1 MTDLPYKTTT
11 FSFESRP
18 QTAPTEHNQVQN
30 MDLLKLAHA
39 QTFRCVV
46 VESKQRGKALLSRLL
61 VRVSRAEVAK
71 DRIPSRG
78 MECKKVL
85 L

>member
-1 MTDLPYKTTT
+1 
-11 FSFESRP
+11 
-18 QTAPTEHNQVQN
+18 

-39 QTFRCVV
+39 QTLFRFVF
-46 VESKQRGKALLSRLL
+46 VESKQRGKALLSRFL

-78 MECKKVL
+78 MEYKKAL
-85 L
+85 LWVSSKTCPKLLLSA